1 MKAGRADGV
10 DVGRVS
16 KAGSASC
23 SKHARNPSGIRRPSV
38 SQLSFS
44 PSAPCMGQSSS
55 LQCAQ
60 ENTTVNVFSFRDR
73 LSASRYRKHILTS
86 STRVAAGF
94 TYQNSK
100 AFLCSQAFRR
110 ISLREGSRELDIQG
124 SGRAAV
130 SLQPALFRSQHCSQL
145 CGLFFS
151 EVRHESSG
159 RQRCISAAHG
169 HQCSAQSLRLRE
181 LAGRAG

>member
-23 SKHARNPSGIRRPSV
+23 SKQARNPSGIRRPSV

-60 ENTTVNVFSFRDR
+60 ENTTVNVFSFCDR
-73 LSASRYRKHILTS
+73 LSASRYRKHILTN

-94 TYQNSK
+94 THQK
-100 AFLCSQAFRR
+100 LKAFRR

-130 SLQPALFRSQHCSQL
+130 SLQPALFRSQHYSQL

-181 LAGRAG
+181 LPGGAG